1 MTAAEQETAAVI
13 FLFVLKMLSG
23 NEHSHNERLTA
34 DDADGK
40 AGILAGGG
48 MKASERTRKRRWPMR
63 SLATEPNAAFSF
75 RTPSSSIS
83 AERKE

>member
-1 MTAAEQETAAVI
+1 
-13 FLFVLKMLSG
+13 MLSG

-48 MKASERTRKRRWPMR
+48 MKSFRENKKTPM
-63 SLATEPNAAFSF
+63 ADEIFGNGANAAFSF